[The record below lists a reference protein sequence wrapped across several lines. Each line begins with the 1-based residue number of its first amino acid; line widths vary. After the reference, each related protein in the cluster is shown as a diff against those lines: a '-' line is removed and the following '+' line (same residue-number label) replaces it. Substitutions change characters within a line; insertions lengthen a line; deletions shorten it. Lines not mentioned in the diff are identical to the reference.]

1 MSNFIKIDDKII
13 NMNHIVTISKETY
26 HNGKSYIKIVL
37 TPNKDQNFI
46 DTDIDIDDIWN
57 LIVKNI

>member
-13 NMNHIVTISKETY
+13 NVNHIVTISKETY
-26 HNGKSYIKIVL
+26 HNGKSYTKIVL

>member
-26 HNGKSYIKIVL
+26 HNGKLYTKIVL
-37 TPNKDQNFI
+37 TPNRDQNFI